1 MKWQRIPRWL
11 MSLAI
16 GWILALNLG
25 AAVLPEPQEGGQIPS
40 VLAENALT
48 NDPESSR
55 PASTENYVA
64 SGPLAQEMVAAHMK
78 MTQADKDLEIRL
90 QDRQKQGEYILESE
104 FPSQRMFH
112 EVALNSLVQL
122 SPEKSA
128 ELDQLFASLGLP
140 PETRQQLQNHAM
152 KIRRADGDAEF
163 AIMQLLQAQYAY
175 DKKMRSLLSATNY
188 AKYRQYEGA
197 KRALCEYEHMQ
208 NYAEESDFKL
218 EAGYKSRLVE
228 IIQQVNAYTIET
240 SGGPYDGVPTPI
252 AGAEPVI
259 EHAKGQISDLKRQL
273 PRIDKKAAEL
283 RLPEAYRKFLK
294 DYYTH
299 KIQSLQNVCKQMDPA
314 YLRARMEEE
323 HRRMEM
329 LLKSHH
335 R

>member
-1 MKWQRIPRWL
+1 MKRQWIPKWL
-11 MSLAI
+11 MGVAI
-16 GWILALNLG
+16 GLTLTFSQG

-40 VLAENALT
+40 VLAENAPA

-78 MTQADKDLEIRL
+78 MTQADKDLEIKL
-90 QDRQKQGEYILESE
+90 QNRQKKGEYILESE

-112 EVALNSLVQL
+112 EVALNSHVQL
-122 SPEKSA
+122 SPEKAA
-128 ELDQLFASLGLP
+128 ELDQMFASLGLP
-140 PETRQQLQNHAM
+140 AETGQQFQNHAM
-152 KIRRADGDAEF
+152 KIRRAAGDAEF

-188 AKYRQYEGA
+188 AKYRQYEGV
-197 KRALCEYEHMQ
+197 KRALCEYEHLQ
-208 NYAEESDFKL
+208 SYAEECDFKL
-218 EAGYKSRLVE
+218 EAGYKSKLVE
-228 IIQQVNAYTIET
+228 IIHQADAYTVDIW
-240 SGGPYDGVPTPI
+240 SGPYDEVPTPI

-259 EHAKGQISDLKRQL
+259 QHAKGQMADLKEKL

-283 RLPEAYRKFLK
+283 HLPEAYRKFLN

-299 KIQSLQNVCKQMDPA
+299 KIQSLQNVCQQMDPA
-314 YLRARMEEE
+314 YLRAEMEEL

-329 LLKSHH
+329 LMKSKH